1 VKEFTT
7 KELEVIIDS
16 LSVISILKESEPV
29 FNFNLKE
36 VDTLKNKVYQLLIES
51 RISDRKG

>member
-1 VKEFTT
+1 MKEFTT